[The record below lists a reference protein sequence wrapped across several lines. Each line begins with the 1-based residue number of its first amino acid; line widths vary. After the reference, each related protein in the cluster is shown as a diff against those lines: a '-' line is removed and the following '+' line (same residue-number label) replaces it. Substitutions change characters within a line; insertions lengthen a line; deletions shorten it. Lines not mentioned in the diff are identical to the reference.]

1 MEEIKKCEF
10 VVSEYDFNYET
21 ASNLECVN
29 KRGCTIKDTIFITG
43 TRDSWCITR
52 YEHKFFMLGRKRFVK
67 RIKTFD
73 VSYREYIRN
82 GKKKSMWFG
91 DPKTI
96 ENNTLKMLFE
106 MFNIDWAINFM
117 DQGYEYTKTI
127 KRKQILKKI
136 IKGNITSFEG
146 VYKELQRNVFK
157 VQNKIPS
164 WKIMKKWIAISPMFP
179 DITIYDFCD
188 YTKDPMIAINKIY
201 DCRENNVGIIAVYS
215 DVLRY
220 AIREDDIIDFK
231 WSRRRF
237 DNYHIQQIARDKIGD
252 LNLKSRDSI
261 YSDEFKSFFKSDVFK
276 VIDSEYESA
285 VNALK
290 FSNCSYRNYWPQC
303 YDGIYIL
310 FIVDYKEEIAMLGC
324 FISNG
329 VLEYNQ
335 CLRKYNDY
343 ISDDLQNIVNAFVD
357 EHKNLP
363 QFRIIP
369 SEQDFEHKD
378 ALPW

>member
-1 MEEIKKCEF
+1 MEEIKKYEF
-10 VVSEYDFNYET
+10 VVSEHDFNYET
-21 ASNLECVN
+21 ASNSECVN
-29 KRGCTIKDTIFITG
+29 KRGSTIKDTIFIMG
-43 TRDSWCITR
+43 TIDSWCITR
-52 YEHKFFMLGRKRFVK
+52 YKHQFFMLGRKRFVK
-67 RIKTFD
+67 RVKTFD

-96 ENNTLKMLFE
+96 EDNMLKMLFE

-117 DQGYEYTKTI
+117 NQGYEYAQTL

-164 WKIMKKWIAISPMFP
+164 WKIMKKWITISPMFP

-201 DCRENNVGIIAVYS
+201 DCMENHRNIINTYS
-215 DVLRY
+215 DILRY
-220 AIREDDIIDFK
+220 AIREGDTIDFK
-231 WSRRRF
+231 WSRKRL
-237 DNYHIQQIARDKIGD
+237 DDYHLQQIARDKIGD

-261 YSDEFKSFFKSDVFK
+261 YSDEFKSFFKSDIFK
-276 VIDSEYESA
+276 VIDSEYTSA
-285 VNALK
+285 INALR

-303 YDGIYIL
+303 YDGRYIL

-324 FISNG
+324 FINNG
-329 VLEYNQ
+329 KLEYNQ
-335 CLRKYNDY
+335 CLRKYNDH
-343 ISDDLQNIVNAFVD
+343 ISDDLRDIVNVFVD

-363 QFRIIP
+363 QFRILP